1 MFQCNTLG
9 KILLQFIEYLVLMNQ
24 PQAKSTT
31 FSPQNRPHLTHKI
44 DHIFFRQSMFQNN
57 KVIKLFLLFIQCLGA
72 YRVGH
77 LAPLALI
84 CDAPYQNQ
92 ALLAI
97 LSLVTNPV
105 CNFVENF

>member
-1 MFQCNTLG
+1 MQYTGQNLASVYRIFSIDESTLG
-9 KILLQFIEYLVLMNQ
+9 KI
-24 PQAKSTT
+24 AT